1 MNVIF
6 VTLGRLTSLDE
17 NSIYHDLMREFV
29 KRGDNV
35 YIVTPAERRSNGKTE
50 LYDADGAHFLKVRT
64 LNVQKT
70 SMIEK
75 GLSIVMLEWQYNK
88 AIKKYLSDIQ
98 FDLILY
104 TTPPITLAKV
114 VKSLKERNPK
124 SFSYLLLKDIF
135 PQNSVDMGV
144 FSKSN
149 PLYKVFRKKEKQ
161 LYKTSDFIGCLSPAN
176 VEYLHKNDPYY
187 PADRIEINSN
197 SISLCDMEEP
207 VNKKTIRQLYG
218 LPLNKT
224 IFIYGGN
231 LGRPQGIDYV
241 IRCMDDN
248 KNKEDRFFVIVG
260 AGTELPKLK
269 SWYNNVQP
277 SNIIVM
283 DGLSKGKYDELVQ
296 SCDVGLIFLDRN
308 FLIPNYPSRL
318 LSYLKHKMPVISAT
332 DVNTDVG
339 RIAEENGYGFW
350 CESAKPE
357 DFTALVDK
365 MLVSDIKKMGE
376 KGYEFLKNNYLV
388 EQTYDKIVK
397 HLQ

>member
-6 VTLGRLTSLDE
+6 ITLGRLTSLDE
-17 NSIYHDLMREFV
+17 RSIYHDLMREFV

-64 LNVQKT
+64 LNIQKT

-75 GLSIVMLEWQYNK
+75 GLGIVMLEWQYNK
-88 AIKKYLSDIQ
+88 AIKKYLGNIQ
-98 FDLILY
+98 FDLVLY

-114 VKSLKERNPK
+114 VESLKKRNPK
-124 SFSYLLLKDIF
+124 SCSYLLLKDIF
-135 PQNSVDMGV
+135 PQNAVDMGIL
-144 FSKSN
+144 SKSN

-161 LYKTSDFIGCLSPAN
+161 LYKTTDYIGCLSPAN

-197 SISLCDMEEP
+197 SISLCDLDVP
-207 VNKKTIRQLYG
+207 VNKKAIRQLYG
-218 LPLNKT
+218 LPLDKQ

-231 LGRPQGIDYV
+231 LGRPQGIDFV

-260 AGTELPKLK
+260 TGTELPKLRK
-269 SWYNNVQP
+269 WYADVHP

-283 DGLSKGKYDELVQ
+283 DGLSKERYDELVQ

-308 FLIPNYPSRL
+308 FVIPNYPSRL
-318 LSYLKHKMPVISAT
+318 LSYLKHRMPIISAT

-339 RIAEENGYGFW
+339 RISEENGYGYW

-357 DFTALVDK
+357 DFTELVDK
-365 MLVSDIKKMGE
+365 MLASDIKKMGE
-376 KGYEFLKNNYLV
+376 KGYEFLKENYLV

-397 HLQ
+397 HLK